1 MDTSN
6 ILGVLQLFM
15 FLVEEIANPHIKD
28 VLITLLS
35 VSIVFINRGL
45 GHPTV
50 HSH

>member
-1 MDTSN
+1 MDTPY

-15 FLVEEIANPHIKD
+15 FLVEEIANLHFKD

-35 VSIVFINRGL
+35 VSLVFINRGL
-45 GHPTV
+45 GHPTA